1 MARYGIFLIM
11 LATLLVGCNKLTK
24 ANYDR
29 LKIGM
34 GYNKVVSMLGKPD
47 SCLDT
52 LGTKGCTWGDEQMN
66 ITISFLRN
74 KVILYQS
81 KNIK

>member
-34 GYNKVVSMLGKPD
+34 GYNKVVSILGKPD
-47 SCLDT
+47 TCLDT

>member
-47 SCLDT
+47 TCLDT